1 MSKQDQ
7 LRLLAQKI
15 KEKSEEMT
23 DDEIIA
29 DIRREIKRIGDA
41 EFFKRYMHKDTRIPS
56 KFSNYSTSHYL
67 WAVLGRPEE
76 RFGEWMGEEKKGEH
90 KPLFEDDENDASE
103 GEVKD
108 VI

>member
-7 LRLLAQKI
+7 LRLLAHKI
-15 KEKSEEMT
+15 KGKSEEMT

-56 KFSNYSTSHYL
+56 RFSNYSVSHYL
-67 WAVLGRPEE
+67 WAVLGKPGEVFDEE
-76 RFGEWMGEEKKGEH
+76 TEKKRKEIVTT
-90 KPLFEDDENDASE
+90 F
-103 GEVKD
+103 
-108 VI
+108 